1 MLNEAVG
8 VLSGGLFGGT
18 KKQEKKI
25 EKMLKNRPKY
35 KIADEALENQAT
47 AKAAAYGRDRSI
59 QMQQENISQEAANA
73 ASAAKD
79 VSGSTSSLLSTI
91 AAINANKTGQLRN
104 LAQDEAALG
113 VQNRQQLY
121 AANTAMIDEK
131 DKAWNYNTNMPYQ
144 LKLQRAN
151 EKLRRSQMMMDSLSG
166 VAIAVGGSAAT
177 SGTSDQGGSGNG
189 EGGSGGGLFGMLGS
203 VLSDGTKKKQ
213 IEPTQYGLK
222 QLMKIRVVEYT
233 YLSDDTNHIGLIAQE
248 LKDIIPEAVK
258 DNGSYLS
265 VDYNEVLPVVIKSIQ
280 EQQDLIDE
288 LKAELEQLKNEQ

>member
-1 MLNEAVG
+1 M
-8 VLSGGLFGGT
+8 FGSRKA
-18 KKQEKKI
+18 KKEIKNL
-25 EKMLKNRPKY
+25 LKNRPKY
-35 KIADEALENQAT
+35 EIADEAFENQAS
-47 AKAAAYGRDRSI
+47 ARSQAYGRDRSI
-59 QMQQENISQEAANA
+59 QMQQENINQEAANA

-91 AAINANKTGQLRN
+91 AAINANKTGQLRG
-104 LAQDEAALG
+104 LAQDEAAM
-113 VQNRQQLY
+113 QQGKLQTLY
-121 AANTAMIDEK
+121 GANNAMIDEK
-131 DKAWNYNTNMPYQ
+131 DKAWNYNVNMPYQ
-144 LKLQRAN
+144 QKLQRAN
-151 EKLRRSQMMMDSLSG
+151 EKLRRAQMITDSFSG

>member
-1 MLNEAVG
+1 M
-8 VLSGGLFGGT
+8 FGSRKA
-18 KKQEKKI
+18 KKEIKNL
-25 EKMLKNRPKY
+25 LKNRPKY
-35 KIADEALENQAT
+35 EIADEAFENQAS
-47 AKAAAYGRDRSI
+47 ARSQAYGRDRSI
-59 QMQQENISQEAANA
+59 QMQQENINQEAANA

-91 AAINANKTGQLRN
+91 AAINANKTGQLRG
-104 LAQDEAALG
+104 LAQDEASM
-113 VQNRQQLY
+113 QQGKLQTLY
-121 AANTAMIDEK
+121 GTNNAMIDEK
-131 DKAWNYNTNMPYQ
+131 DKAWNYNVNMPYQ
-144 LKLQRAN
+144 QKLQRAN
-151 EKLRRSQMMMDSLSG
+151 EKLRRAQMITDSFSG

-203 VLSDGTKKKQ
+203 VLSDGNKKKA

-233 YLSDDTNHIGLIAQE
+233 YLSDETNHIGLIAQE

-265 VDYNEVLPVVIKSIQ
+265 IDYNEVLPVVIKSIQ

-288 LKAELEQLKNEQ
+288 LKAELTQLKNEQ